1 MFLLLLVGNDSGI
14 ISYLANNAD
23 ALKGLEYSRALETE
37 ADDNGMRLMAN
48 SGLNT
53 QGMMQLM
60 ELLQKETVGKE
71 PAAFMSTHP
80 VFKDRIENIQKQL
93 LKYPAESEN
102 NPAIR
107 KLFHDLYEE
116 W

>member
-1 MFLLLLVGNDSGI
+1 
-14 ISYLANNAD
+14 
-23 ALKGLEYSRALETE
+23 
-37 ADDNGMRLMAN
+37 MRMMAN

-53 QGMMQLM
+53 EGMMRLM
-60 ELLQKETVGKE
+60 EMLQKETVGKE

-80 VFKDRIENIQKQL
+80 VFKDRIENIRKEMV
-93 LKYPAESEN
+93 KYPASSQD
-102 NPAIR
+102 NPKLK